1 MSNMLQIQYENYHAT
16 AYKIIPKQH
25 LAKLNS
31 LHDYGTKRKCCKPFP
46 HGPQPFQFAF
56 FLKY

>member
-1 MSNMLQIQYENYHAT
+1 MPNILQIQYENYHAT

-31 LHDYGTKRKCCKPFP
+31 LHDDGTKRKCCRPSPAIVLSPFNL
-46 HGPQPFQFAF
+46 HFS
-56 FLKY
+56 